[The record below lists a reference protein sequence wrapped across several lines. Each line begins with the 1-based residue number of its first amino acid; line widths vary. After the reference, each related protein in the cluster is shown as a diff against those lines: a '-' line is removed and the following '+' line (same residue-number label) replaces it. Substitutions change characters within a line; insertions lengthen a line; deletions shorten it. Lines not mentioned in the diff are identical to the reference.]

1 VLMIQRMHDPTDPA
15 SGTFE
20 FGGGHLE
27 PGETPFH
34 AACREWSEE
43 VGCPVPDGQVVSMW
57 ESPNG
62 IYQGFVLSVPRESDV
77 NINLDRPETDNPDA
91 DLHAKPETS
100 VWMDIDHIHGMPAL
114 RPELAADLPRV
125 LPALRAPTRSTK
137 AADAPQPRMVGASI
151 NESDVLDYL
160 QEHYPNGDLGW
171 VRRCLWVKDNVLLKD
186 IDYQHRP
193 GGIDKDKVAEMADEL
208 KDGKEPHPVV
218 LVASP
223 DDPKMSVADGYHRL
237 NALAKNK
244 QGAAES
250 WVGTPKPGNDGW
262 KADIL
267 AMQFSATN
275 HGNKVFKMVLPPE
288 LAGAEVNDHL
298 VDNTTNSTYLI
309 KAISGAEVTLELV

>member
-1 VLMIQRMHDPTDPA
+1 
-15 SGTFE
+15 
-20 FGGGHLE
+20 
-27 PGETPFH
+27 
-34 AACREWSEE
+34 
-43 VGCPVPDGQVVSMW
+43 
-57 ESPNG
+57 
-62 IYQGFVLSVPRESDV
+62 
-77 NINLDRPETDNPDA
+77 
-91 DLHAKPETS
+91 
-100 VWMDIDHIHGMPAL
+100 
-114 RPELAADLPRV
+114 
-125 LPALRAPTRSTK
+125 
-137 AADAPQPRMVGASI
+137 MVGASI